1 MISYTLTCAK
11 GHRFDGWFRSGDDFE
26 AQAGKGLL
34 SCPVCGSGG
43 IEKALMAPNVS
54 TARGKE
60 KAVQE
65 VRQAMAQAHQ
75 AAAANGNRPVSQ
87 SAEPVAAEPVDGQVP
102 AEASSP
108 VPAMPSTAPVAS
120 MKDVP
125 EPVRAYREVVRE
137 LRAQVEASSEDVGK
151 RFADEARK
159 IHYGEAEDRAIRGE
173 ASLDEAAALD
183 EEGIDVFV
191 LPTLPEDGH

>member
-75 AAAANGNRPVSQ
+75 AAAANGNRPVSR
-87 SAEPVAAEPVDGQVP
+87 SAEPVDGQVP
-102 AEASSP
+102 AEVSSP

>member
-34 SCPVCGSGG
+34 TCPVCGSGG

-87 SAEPVAAEPVDGQVP
+87 SAEPVDGQVP
-102 AEASSP
+102 AEVSSP

-125 EPVRAYREVVRE
+125 EPVRAYREVLRE

>member
-11 GHRFDGWFRSGDDFE
+11 GHRFDGGVRSGDDFE

-34 SCPVCGSGG
+34 TCPVCGSGG

-102 AEASSP
+102 TEASSP

-125 EPVRAYREVVRE
+125 EPVRAYREVLRE

-173 ASLDEAAALD
+173 ASLDEAVALD